1 LGPETHILGVG
12 ANYDLPAIE
21 KLQAQVIPYIGFSR
35 TVNWEMVKYTFGE
48 PEYGFAAAI
57 EARASYAVLEDV
69 SIFAGA
75 GFKLQPRIWT
85 EIQIGAQGTF

>member
-1 LGPETHILGVG
+1 
-12 ANYDLPAIE
+12 
-21 KLQAQVIPYIGFSR
+21 
-35 TVNWEMVKYTFGE
+35 MVKYTFGE

-57 EARASYAVLEDV
+57 DARASYAVLEDV